1 MTGEAPSLD
10 DDLLYAWRCWQDL
23 SSERPW
29 IPGGLGPMLPSD
41 TPWRAILQ
49 WADRRGMDDDD
60 ADTLV
65 DYIKIIDSAFL
76 AAQQRKQKLA
86 T

>member
-1 MTGEAPSLD
+1 
-10 DDLLYAWRCWQDL
+10 
-23 SSERPW
+23 
-29 IPGGLGPMLPSD
+29 MLPSD